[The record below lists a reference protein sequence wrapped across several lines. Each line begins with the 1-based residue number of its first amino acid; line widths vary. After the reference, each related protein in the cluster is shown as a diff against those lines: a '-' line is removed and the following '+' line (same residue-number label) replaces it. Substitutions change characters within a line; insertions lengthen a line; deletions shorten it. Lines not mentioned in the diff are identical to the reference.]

1 MMRDHLILEE
11 RVLTIQEALCEFYYD
26 ETNIDNSKYND
37 ICKKNC
43 CILYVIKY
51 MYICVCKHI

>member
-1 MMRDHLILEE
+1 MRDHLILEE

-37 ICKKNC
+37 ICKKK
-43 CILYVIKY
+43 LLHF
-51 MYICVCKHI
+51 VCN